1 MFARPQSVLWV
12 GETIDTISS
21 HREEELLQG
30 LSAAAGCLCCRTDK
44 GGCCYQPL
52 MGKFEQQ

>member
-30 LSAAAGCLCCRTDK
+30 LSA
-44 GGCCYQPL
+44 
-52 MGKFEQQ
+52 EQQGVCVAEQTKEDVVINH